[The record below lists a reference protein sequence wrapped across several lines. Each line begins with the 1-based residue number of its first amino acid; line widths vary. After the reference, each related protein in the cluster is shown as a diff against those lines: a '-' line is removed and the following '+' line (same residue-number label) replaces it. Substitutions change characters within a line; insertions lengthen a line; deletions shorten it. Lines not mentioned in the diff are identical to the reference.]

1 MMICVTN
8 RKLCRGDFLERIR
21 QLAAGGADVILLREK
36 DLSPAAYTELAE
48 KCLAICREYSTALW
62 LNSFTG
68 TAAALQLPVQL
79 PLSVLQ
85 ELTDADK
92 EKLPAFGAIGSQS
105 GRCAAGRKAVR
116 RLADRRA
123 YFSHILQAG
132 SAAERDGFSAGNL
145 QSRFRSGVC
154 HRRHHTSAT
163 GRGAA
168 GWGIRLLCHVADDAV
183 SGCIRRISELE
194 TYDLKERSVKNPLLI
209 DTIQRYLLFIIG
221 LFFSALGVAI
231 TKKGELGVS
240 PISSVANVM
249 SIRLPQLSLGYWL
262 IIWNC
267 VLILGQILLLRRKF
281 QWIQLLQVPL
291 SFLFGWFTDFGV
303 WLISFFTP
311 KHYIVQILLVLVG
324 TIVLGFGITLA
335 VIANVILNSGEA
347 FVKALS
353 DTIHKEFG
361 NVKIV
366 FDISCV
372 VVAVILSFLFF
383 HKLVGTR
390 EGTIIAAFCTGF
402 VVKFFSKFITAP
414 LERFLKKNI
423 GE

>member
-1 MMICVTN
+1 M
-8 RKLCRGDFLERIR
+8 
-21 QLAAGGADVILLREK
+21 
-36 DLSPAAYTELAE
+36 
-48 KCLAICREYSTALW
+48 
-62 LNSFTG
+62 
-68 TAAALQLPVQL
+68 
-79 PLSVLQ
+79 
-85 ELTDADK
+85 
-92 EKLPAFGAIGSQS
+92 
-105 GRCAAGRKAVR
+105 
-116 RLADRRA
+116 
-123 YFSHILQAG
+123 
-132 SAAERDGFSAGNL
+132 
-145 QSRFRSGVC
+145 
-154 HRRHHTSAT
+154 
-163 GRGAA
+163 
-168 GWGIRLLCHVADDAV
+168 
-183 SGCIRRISELE
+183 
-194 TYDLKERSVKNPLLI
+194 KERSVKNPLLI

-249 SIRLPQLSLGYWL
+249 SIRLPHLSLGYWL

-291 SFLFGWFTDFGV
+291 SFLFGWFTDV

-311 KHYIVQILLVLVG
+311 KHYIVQILLVLAG

-372 VVAVILSFLFF
+372 AVAVILSFLFF